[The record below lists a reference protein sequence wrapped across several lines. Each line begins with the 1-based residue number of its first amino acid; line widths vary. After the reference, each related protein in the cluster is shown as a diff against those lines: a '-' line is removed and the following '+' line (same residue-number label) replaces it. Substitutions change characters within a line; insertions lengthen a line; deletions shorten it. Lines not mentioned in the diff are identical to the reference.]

1 MVVPI
6 HIWAYAFRVSLAAV
20 VALYVAFWLQL
31 GGASSAA
38 VTVAIL
44 AQPTCGAARAKA
56 ANRIAATLIGATMSV
71 VIAGLFPGERIGML
85 GAFVCWICICVFV
98 ASYLRGYQA
107 YSAVLAGYTVAII
120 ALVNIDTP
128 QNVFTTMTDRMA
140 AIAIGILC
148 VTLIN
153 DVFGSPPV
161 WSELDRRMSDIWR
174 DVRSYARDVLS
185 GNQGNPE
192 RTGALFAQI
201 SGLRD
206 QVDVVAHDMAGGRP
220 RAAGATSA
228 MLALV
233 EIVQQVRLLRFL
245 AYDDP
250 LAITI
255 KDQCLAALD
264 DGHHAEA
271 LAFLTK
277 LREIELS
284 RPDIVAGAV
293 WQIQQAI
300 RFVESK
306 SLLDDGLS
314 SLREGLEPARDV
326 RLPHRGEF
334 AVALGNATRIGIALL
349 AGATFLV
356 FAGWPAS
363 VAGVVITAIL
373 CGLSVTMPS
382 PSKFAIAAMVS
393 FVLASVSAG
402 IARFYVLTESQDFV
416 RLAVAIA
423 PVLFF
428 GCLLSV
434 RPAIAGIGLIMNIIF
449 LVLLA
454 PSNPQVYN
462 PLTFYSECIFVAFA
476 LGVVFLAS
484 RLVWPVSALDRQHA
498 VVRATQKTLTAS
510 VAGAE
515 YSLPALEFSLASRIA
530 DHVASAAGTRRPRRE
545 VLKGLLSINDL
556 SLAAAS
562 AHLHLE
568 QSSDDPAIRS
578 RIGQLQ
584 RALWSGN
591 SRRLC
596 AGARSIL
603 RRMYGREAEARD
615 ALLGA
620 VTDLWSAG
628 LVLMRENQR
637 IRHFCDHSLVRKGG
651 VRWSLH

>member
-1 MVVPI
+1 MKVPV
-6 HIWAYAFRVSLAAV
+6 HIWAYAFRVSLAAL

-44 AQPTCGAARAKA
+44 AQPTRGAALAKA

-107 YSAVLAGYTVAII
+107 YAAVLSGYTVAII

-140 AIAIGILC
+140 AIMIGILC

-161 WSELDRRMSDIWR
+161 WSELDRRINDIWR
-174 DVRSYARDVLS
+174 DVRSYARDALG
-185 GNQGNPE
+185 GNEQNPV
-192 RTGALFAQI
+192 RAGALLAQI

-206 QVDVVAHDMAGGRP
+206 QVDIVAHDMADGRH
-220 RAAGATSA
+220 RAAGARSA

-233 EIVQQVRLLRFL
+233 EIVQQIRLLRFL
-245 AYDDP
+245 AHGDP
-250 LAITI
+250 LAIAI

-264 DGHHAEA
+264 DHHAEA
-271 LAFLTK
+271 LDFLTK

-284 RPDIVAGAV
+284 RPDIVVGAV
-293 WQIQQAI
+293 WQIQQAV

-306 SLLDDGLS
+306 SLLDDGLL

-326 RLPHRGEF
+326 RLPHHGEF
-334 AVALGNATRIGIALL
+334 AVALGNAARIGIALV

-363 VAGVVITAIL
+363 AGALTITAIL
-373 CGLSVTMPS
+373 CALSTTMPD
-382 PSKFAIAAMVS
+382 PSKVAIGARVS

-402 IARFYVLTESQDFV
+402 IVRFYVLTESQDFE
-416 RLAVAIA
+416 RLAIAIV
-423 PVLFF
+423 PVLIF
-428 GCLLSV
+428 GCLFNV
-434 RPAIAGIGLIMNIIF
+434 RPAIAGLGLIMNVIF

-462 PLTFYSECIFVAFA
+462 PLTFYSECTFVAFA
-476 LGVVFLAS
+476 LAVVFLAS
-484 RLVWPVSALDRQHA
+484 RLVWSARQR
-498 VVRATQKTLTAS
+498 VRVNVDQRLRTL
-510 VAGAE
+510 
-515 YSLPALEFSLASRIA
+515 
-530 DHVASAAGTRRPRRE
+530 RRNS
-545 VLKGLLSINDL
+545 GL
-556 SLAAAS
+556 
-562 AHLHLE
+562 
-568 QSSDDPAIRS
+568 QVAIR
-578 RIGQLQ
+578 RRVLTLPL
-584 RALWSGN
+584 AL
-591 SRRLC
+591 
-596 AGARSIL
+596 
-603 RRMYGREAEARD
+603 
-615 ALLGA
+615 
-620 VTDLWSAG
+620 
-628 LVLMRENQR
+628 
-637 IRHFCDHSLVRKGG
+637 
-651 VRWSLH
+651 

>member
-1 MVVPI
+1 
-6 HIWAYAFRVSLAAV
+6 LAAL

-44 AQPTCGAARAKA
+44 AQPTRGAALAKA

-98 ASYLRGYQA
+98 ASYLRGFQA
-107 YSAVLAGYTVAII
+107 YAAVLSGYTVAII

-161 WSELDRRMSDIWR
+161 WRGLDRDMSDIWCN
-174 DVRSYARDVLS
+174 VRSYARDVLK
-185 GNQGNPE
+185 GNEENPE
-192 RTGALFAQI
+192 RAGALLAQVA
-201 SGLRD
+201 GLRD
-206 QVDVVAHDMAGGRP
+206 QVDIVAHDMADGRQ
-220 RAAGATSA
+220 RAAGARSA

-233 EIVQQVRLLRFL
+233 EIIQRVRLLRFL
-245 AYDDP
+245 AHGDP
-250 LAITI
+250 LVITV

-264 DGHHAEA
+264 DHHAEA
-271 LAFLTK
+271 FVFLKK

-284 RPDIVAGAV
+284 RPGAVVGVV
-293 WQIQQAI
+293 WQIQQAV

-314 SLREGLEPARDV
+314 SLREGNEPARDV
-326 RLPHRGEF
+326 RLPRRGEF
-334 AVALGNATRIGIALL
+334 AVALGNAVRIGIALL

-363 VAGVVITAIL
+363 AAALTITAAL
-373 CGLSVTMPS
+373 CGLSVTLPN
-382 PSKFAIAAMVS
+382 PAKFAVAAMVG

-402 IARFYVLTESQDFV
+402 IVRFYVLTESQDFV

-423 PVLFF
+423 PVLIC

-434 RPAIAGIGLIMNIIF
+434 RPAIAGIGLIMNSIF

-462 PLTFYSECIFVAFA
+462 PLTFFSECMFVAFA

-484 RLVWPVSALDRQHA
+484 RLVWPVSALDKQHA
-498 VVRATQKTLTAS
+498 VVRATQKALTAS

-515 YSLPALEFSLASRIA
+515 HSLPVLEFGLASRTA
-530 DHVASAAGTRRPRRE
+530 DYVASVAGARRPRRE
-545 VLKGLLSINDL
+545 VLRGLLSINDL
-556 SLAAAS
+556 SLASAS

-568 QSSDDPAIRS
+568 QGSDEPAIRS
-578 RIGQLQ
+578 KGGQLQ

-603 RRMYGREAEARD
+603 RRTRGSQTEAREA
-615 ALLGA
+615 LLA
-620 VTDLWSAG
+620 AATDLWSAG
-628 LVLMRENQR
+628 LLLEREKRR
-637 IRHFCDHSLVRKGG
+637 IRHFCDFSSVRKGD
-651 VRWSLH
+651 VRWSQH

>member
-1 MVVPI
+1 MVISV
-6 HIWAYAFRVSLAAV
+6 HIWAHAFRIWLAAV

-44 AQPTCGAARAKA
+44 AQPTRGAALAKA
-56 ANRIAATLIGATMSV
+56 VNRVAATLIGATMSV

-85 GAFVCWICICVFV
+85 GAFVCWICICAFV
-98 ASYLRGYQA
+98 ASYFRGYQA
-107 YSAVLAGYTVAII
+107 YAAVLSGYTVAII

-140 AIAIGILC
+140 AITIGILC

-161 WSELDRRMSDIWR
+161 WRGLDGRINDIWR

-185 GNQGNPE
+185 GNQENPE
-192 RTGALFAQI
+192 RTGALLAQI

-206 QVDVVAHDMAGGRP
+206 QVDIVANDMADGRH
-220 RAAGATSA
+220 RAAGARSA

-233 EIVQQVRLLRFL
+233 EIVQQVRLLRLL
-245 AYDDP
+245 AHSDP
-250 LAITI
+250 LATTVR
-255 KDQCLAALD
+255 DQCLAALD
-264 DGHHAEA
+264 DHDSEA
-271 LAFLTK
+271 IALLTK

-284 RPDIVAGAV
+284 RPDIVVGTV
-293 WQIQQAI
+293 WQIQQAV
-300 RFVESK
+300 RFVEAK
-306 SLLDDGLS
+306 SLLDDGLL
-314 SLREGLEPARDV
+314 SLREGPEPARDV
-326 RLPHRGEF
+326 RLPRRGEF
-334 AVALGNATRIGIALL
+334 VVALGNAARIGIALL

-363 VAGVVITAIL
+363 ASALTITAIL
-373 CGLSVTMPS
+373 CALSTTMPS
-382 PSKFAIAAMVS
+382 PSKFAVAAMVS
-393 FVLASVSAG
+393 FALASVSAG
-402 IARFYVLTESQDFV
+402 IVRFYVLTESQDFV
-416 RLAVAIA
+416 RLAFAIA
-423 PVLFF
+423 PVLIF

-434 RPAIAGIGLIMNIIF
+434 RPAIAGIGLIMNNIF

-462 PLTFYSECIFVAFA
+462 PLTFYSECMFVAFA

-484 RLVWPVSALDRQHA
+484 RLVWPVSALDKQYA
-498 VVRATQKTLTAS
+498 AVRATQKTLTAS

-515 YSLPALEFSLASRIA
+515 YSLPVLEFDLASRIA
-530 DHVASAAGTRRPRRE
+530 DYVASVAGTRRPRRE
-545 VLKGLLSINDL
+545 VLKGLLSANDL

-596 AGARSIL
+596 AGARAIL
-603 RRMYGREAEARD
+603 RRMHVGRAEARE

-620 VTDLWSAG
+620 ATDLWSAG
-628 LVLMRENQR
+628 LVLEHEKRR
-637 IRHFCDHSLVRKGG
+637 IRHFCDHSPVRKGD

>member
-1 MVVPI
+1 
-6 HIWAYAFRVSLAAV
+6 
-20 VALYVAFWLQL
+20 
-31 GGASSAA
+31 
-38 VTVAIL
+38 
-44 AQPTCGAARAKA
+44 
-56 ANRIAATLIGATMSV
+56 
-71 VIAGLFPGERIGML
+71 
-85 GAFVCWICICVFV
+85 
-98 ASYLRGYQA
+98 
-107 YSAVLAGYTVAII
+107 
-120 ALVNIDTP
+120 
-128 QNVFTTMTDRMA
+128 
-140 AIAIGILC
+140 
-148 VTLIN
+148 
-153 DVFGSPPV
+153 
-161 WSELDRRMSDIWR
+161 
-174 DVRSYARDVLS
+174 
-185 GNQGNPE
+185 
-192 RTGALFAQI
+192 
-201 SGLRD
+201 
-206 QVDVVAHDMAGGRP
+206 
-220 RAAGATSA
+220 

-233 EIVQQVRLLRFL
+233 EIVQRVRLLSLL
-245 AYDDP
+245 AHGDP
-250 LAITI
+250 LAVTV

-264 DGHHAEA
+264 DHHAEA
-271 LAFLTK
+271 FAFLKK
-277 LREIELS
+277 LSEIELS
-284 RPDIVAGAV
+284 RPYTVVGAV
-293 WQIQQAI
+293 WQIQQAV

-334 AVALGNATRIGIALL
+334 AVALGNAARIGIALL

-363 VAGVVITAIL
+363 VAALTIIAIL

-382 PSKFAIAAMVS
+382 PAKFAVAAMVS

-402 IARFYVLTESQDFV
+402 IMRFYVLTESQDFV

-423 PVLFF
+423 PVLIF

-462 PLTFYSECIFVAFA
+462 PLTFYSECMFVAFA

-484 RLVWPVSALDRQHA
+484 RLVWPMSELDKQHA
-498 VVRATQKTLTAS
+498 VVRATQKALTAS

-515 YSLPALEFSLASRIA
+515 YSLPALEFGLASRIA
-530 DHVASAAGTRRPRRE
+530 DYVASAAGARRPRRE

-562 AHLHLE
+562 AHLHLA

-603 RRMYGREAEARD
+603 RRMHVSQAEARE
-615 ALLGA
+615 ALLA
-620 VTDLWSAG
+620 ASTDLWSAG
-628 LVLMRENQR
+628 LVLEREKRR
-637 IRHFCDHSLVRKGG
+637 IRHFCGHSSVRKGD

>member
-1 MVVPI
+1 
-6 HIWAYAFRVSLAAV
+6 LAAV

-44 AQPTCGAARAKA
+44 AQPTRGAALAKA

-85 GAFVCWICICVFV
+85 GAFICWICICVFV
-98 ASYLRGYQA
+98 AGYLRGYQA
-107 YSAVLAGYTVAII
+107 YAAVLSGYTVAII

-153 DVFGSPPV
+153 DIFGSPSV
-161 WSELDRRMSDIWR
+161 WRGLNRRMNAIWR
-174 DVRSYARDVLS
+174 EVRSYARDVLS
-185 GNQGNPE
+185 GNGENPE
-192 RTGALFAQI
+192 PAGALLAEI
-201 SGLRD
+201 AGLRD
-206 QVDVVAHDMAGGRP
+206 QVDIVAHDMADGSC
-220 RAAGATSA
+220 RAAGARSA

-233 EIVQQVRLLRFL
+233 EIVQRVRLLRLL
-245 AYDDP
+245 AKGDP
-250 LAITI
+250 STVTI

-264 DGHHAEA
+264 GHCSDA

-277 LREIELS
+277 LREIEVS
-284 RPDIVAGAV
+284 RPDIVVGAV
-293 WQIQQAI
+293 WQIQQAV
-300 RFVESK
+300 RLVESK
-306 SLLDDGLS
+306 KLLDDGLR
-314 SLREGLEPARDV
+314 SLREGLEPVRDV
-326 RLPHRGEF
+326 RLPYGGEL

-349 AGATFLV
+349 AGTTFLV

-363 VAGVVITAIL
+363 VGALTITAIL
-373 CGLSVTMPS
+373 CALSAIMPS

-402 IARFYVLTESQDFV
+402 IVRFYVLTESQDFL
-416 RLAVAIA
+416 RLALAIA
-423 PVLFF
+423 PVFF

-434 RPAIAGIGLIMNIIF
+434 RPAIAGIGLIMNVIF
-449 LVLLA
+449 LVLLG

-462 PLTFYSECIFVAFA
+462 PITFYSECTFVAFA
-476 LGVVFLAS
+476 IAVVFLAS

-498 VVRATQKTLTAS
+498 VVRATGQTLAAA

-515 YSLPALEFSLASRIA
+515 DSLPALEFGSASRIA
-530 DHVASAAGTRRPRRE
+530 EYIAAAAGTRRPRRE
-545 VLKGLLSINDL
+545 VLKALLSTNDL

-568 QSSDDPAIRS
+568 RSSDDPAIRS
-578 RIGQLQ
+578 VMGPLQ

-603 RRMYGREAEARD
+603 RRMHLSQVEARG
-615 ALLGA
+615 ALLA
-620 VTDLWSAG
+620 AATDLWSAAV
-628 LVLMRENQR
+628 VLEREKRR
-637 IRHFCDHSLVRKGG
+637 IRHFGDDGRVRKGD

>member
-1 MVVPI
+1 MVIPV
-6 HIWAYAFRVSLAAV
+6 HIWAHAFRIWLAAV

-44 AQPTCGAARAKA
+44 ALPTRGAVLAKA
-56 ANRIAATLIGATMSV
+56 VNRIAATLMGATMSV
-71 VIAGLFPGERIGML
+71 VIAGLFPGERIGMIA
-85 GAFVCWICICVFV
+85 AFVCWICICVFV

-107 YSAVLAGYTVAII
+107 YAAVLSGYTVAII

-161 WSELDRRMSDIWR
+161 WRELDRRMSDIWR

-185 GNQGNPE
+185 GNAKDSE
-192 RTGALFAQI
+192 RAGALLAQI

-206 QVDVVAHDMAGGRP
+206 QVDIIAHDMADGRQ
-220 RAAGATSA
+220 RAAGARSA

-233 EIVQQVRLLRFL
+233 EIVQQVRLLSWL
-245 AYDDP
+245 AHGDP
-250 LAITI
+250 LAVTI

-264 DGHHAEA
+264 DHHAEPPG
-271 LAFLTK
+271 FLTK

-326 RLPHRGEF
+326 RLPHSGEV

-349 AGATFLV
+349 AGTTFLI

-363 VAGVVITAIL
+363 AGALSITTIL
-373 CGLSVTMPS
+373 CALSTTMPS
-382 PSKFAIAAMVS
+382 PSKFAVAAMVS
-393 FVLASVSAG
+393 FVLAAVSAG
-402 IARFYVLTESQDFV
+402 FVRFYVLTESQDFV

-423 PVLFF
+423 PVLIF
-428 GCLLSV
+428 GGLLSV
-434 RPAIAGIGLIMNIIF
+434 RPAIAGIGLIMNNIF

-462 PLTFYSECIFVAFA
+462 PLTFFSECMFVAFA
-476 LGVVFLAS
+476 LAIVFLAS
-484 RLVWPVSALDRQHA
+484 RLVWPVSAFDKQRA

-515 YSLPALEFSLASRIA
+515 FSLSALEFCLASRIA
-530 DHVASAAGTRRPRRE
+530 DYVASVAGTRRPRRE
-545 VLKGLLSINDL
+545 VLKGLLSTNDL

-562 AHLHLE
+562 AHRHLE
-568 QSSDDPAIRS
+568 QSSDDPAIHS

-584 RALWSGN
+584 RALRSGN

-603 RRMYGREAEARD
+603 RRMSVSRAEERE

-620 VTDLWSAG
+620 ATDLWSAG
-628 LVLMRENQR
+628 LMLVHEKRR
-637 IRHFCDHSLVRKGG
+637 IRHFCDLSSVRKGD
-651 VRWSLH
+651 VRWSLR

>member
-1 MVVPI
+1 MVIPI
-6 HIWAYAFRVSLAAV
+6 HIWAYAFRIWLAAV
-20 VALYVAFWLQL
+20 VALGVAFWLQL

-44 AQPTCGAARAKA
+44 AQPTRGAALAKA

-85 GAFVCWICICVFV
+85 SAFVCWICICVFV
-98 ASYLRGYQA
+98 ASYLRGFQA
-107 YSAVLAGYTVAII
+107 YAAVLSGYTVAII

-161 WSELDRRMSDIWR
+161 WRGLDHGMNDIWR
-174 DVRSYARDVLS
+174 DVRSYARDVFS
-185 GNQGNPE
+185 GNEDAE
-192 RTGALFAQI
+192 RTGALLAQI

-206 QVDVVAHDMAGGRP
+206 QVDIVAHDMADGRH
-220 RAAGATSA
+220 RAAGARSA

-233 EIVQQVRLLRFL
+233 EIVQQVRLLRLL
-245 AYDDP
+245 ARGDP
-250 LAITI
+250 LAVTV

-264 DGHHAEA
+264 GHHAEA
-271 LAFLTK
+271 FGFLKK

-284 RPDIVAGAV
+284 RPEIVAEAV
-293 WQIQQAI
+293 WQIQQGV
-300 RFVESK
+300 RLVESK

-326 RLPHRGEF
+326 RLPHGGEF
-334 AVALGNATRIGIALL
+334 AVALGNAARIGIALA
-349 AGATFLV
+349 AGAIFLV

-363 VAGVVITAIL
+363 AGALTITAIL
-373 CGLSVTMPS
+373 CALSTLMPD
-382 PSKFAIAAMVS
+382 PSKVAIGGMVS

-402 IARFYVLTESQDFV
+402 IVRFYVLTESQDFE
-416 RLAVAIA
+416 RLAIAIA
-423 PVLFF
+423 PVLIF

-434 RPAIAGIGLIMNIIF
+434 RPAIAGIGLIMNVIF
-449 LVLLA
+449 FVLLA

-462 PLTFYSECIFVAFA
+462 PLTFFSECMFVAFA

-484 RLVWPVSALDRQHA
+484 RLAWPVSALEKQHA
-498 VVRATQKTLTAS
+498 IVRATQKTLTAS

-515 YSLPALEFSLASRIA
+515 YSLPALEFGLAFRIA
-530 DHVASAAGTRRPRRE
+530 DYVASAAGARRPRRE

-562 AHLHLE
+562 AHLHLA

-603 RRMYGREAEARD
+603 RRMGVSQAEAREG
-615 ALLGA
+615 LLA
-620 VTDLWSAG
+620 AATDLWSAG
-628 LVLMRENQR
+628 LVLAHDKRR
-637 IRHFCDHSLVRKGG
+637 IRHFCDHGSVRKGD
-651 VRWSLH
+651 VS

>member
-1 MVVPI
+1 MVIPI
-6 HIWAYAFRVSLAAV
+6 HIWAYAFRIWLAAV

-44 AQPTCGAARAKA
+44 AQPTRGAALSKA
-56 ANRIAATLIGATMSV
+56 ANRVAATLIGATMSV

-98 ASYLRGYQA
+98 ASYFRGYQA
-107 YSAVLAGYTVAII
+107 YAAVLSGYTVAII

-140 AIAIGILC
+140 AIAIGILS

-161 WSELDRRMSDIWR
+161 WRGLDRRINDIWR

-185 GNQGNPE
+185 GNEENPE
-192 RTGALFAQI
+192 RTGALLAQI

-206 QVDVVAHDMAGGRP
+206 QVDIVAPDMADGPR
-220 RAAGATSA
+220 RAAGARSA

-233 EIVQQVRLLRFL
+233 EIVQQVRLLRL
-245 AYDDP
+245 LVRGDP
-250 LAITI
+250 LAVTI
-255 KDQCLAALD
+255 EDQCLLALD
-264 DGHHAEA
+264 DDHSDA

-293 WQIQQAI
+293 WQIQQAV

-306 SLLDDGLS
+306 SLLDDGLL

-326 RLPHRGEF
+326 RLPQRGEF
-334 AVALGNATRIGIALL
+334 VVALGNATRIGIALL

-356 FAGWPAS
+356 FAGWPSS
-363 VAGVVITAIL
+363 VAALTITAIL
-373 CGLSVTMPS
+373 CALSTTMPS
-382 PSKFAIAAMVS
+382 PSKFAVAAMVS

-402 IARFYVLTESQDFV
+402 AVRFYVLTESQDFV
-416 RLAVAIA
+416 TLAVAIA
-423 PVLFF
+423 PVVLF
-428 GCLLSV
+428 GCLLSA
-434 RPAIAGIGLIMNIIF
+434 RPAIAGIGLIMNVIF
-449 LVLLA
+449 LVLLG

-462 PLTFYSECIFVAFA
+462 PITFYSECMFVAFA

-484 RLVWPVSALDRQHA
+484 RLVWPASALDKRHA
-498 VVRATQKTLTAS
+498 VVRATQKILTAS

-515 YSLPALEFSLASRIA
+515 CSLPALEFGLASRIA
-530 DHVASAAGTRRPRRE
+530 DYVASVAGTRGPRRE
-545 VLKGLLSINDL
+545 LLKGLLSTNDL

-568 QSSDDPAIRS
+568 QSSDDPAICS
-578 RIGQLQ
+578 KIGQLQ
-584 RALWSGN
+584 RALRSGN
-591 SRRLC
+591 SRRLY
-596 AGARSIL
+596 AGARAIL
-603 RRMYGREAEARD
+603 RRIDVSQADARE

-620 VTDLWSAG
+620 AIDLWSAG
-628 LVLMRENQR
+628 LVLEREKRR
-637 IRHFCDHSLVRKGG
+637 IRHLCDHGSVRKGEG
-651 VRWSLH
+651 GWSLH

>member
-1 MVVPI
+1 
-6 HIWAYAFRVSLAAV
+6 
-20 VALYVAFWLQL
+20 
-31 GGASSAA
+31 
-38 VTVAIL
+38 
-44 AQPTCGAARAKA
+44 
-56 ANRIAATLIGATMSV
+56 
-71 VIAGLFPGERIGML
+71 ML

-107 YSAVLAGYTVAII
+107 YAAVLSGYTVAII

-140 AIAIGILC
+140 AITIGILC

-153 DVFGSPPV
+153 DVFGPPPV
-161 WSELDRRMSDIWR
+161 WRELDRRINDIWR
-174 DVRSYARDVLS
+174 DVRGHAREVLS
-185 GNQGNPE
+185 GNQENPE
-192 RTGALFAQI
+192 RTGELLAQI

-206 QVDVVAHDMAGGRP
+206 QVDIVAHDMADGRH
-220 RAAGATSA
+220 RAAGARSA

-233 EIVQQVRLLRFL
+233 EIVQRVRLLRFL
-245 AYDDP
+245 AYGDP
-250 LAITI
+250 FAITI
-255 KDQCLAALD
+255 KDQSLAALD
-264 DGHHAEA
+264 DHHSEA

-277 LREIELS
+277 QREIELS
-284 RPDIVAGAV
+284 RPDIVVGAV
-293 WQIQQAI
+293 WQIQQAV

-306 SLLDDGLS
+306 NLLDDGLL
-314 SLREGLEPARDV
+314 SLREGLKPARDV
-326 RLPHRGEF
+326 RLPQRGEF
-334 AVALGNATRIGIALL
+334 AVALGNAARIGLALL

-363 VAGVVITAIL
+363 ASALTITAIL
-373 CGLSVTMPS
+373 CALSATMPS
-382 PSKFAIAAMVS
+382 PSKFAVAAMVS
-393 FVLASVSAG
+393 FALASVSAG
-402 IARFYVLTESQDFV
+402 IVRFYVLTESQDFV
-416 RLAVAIA
+416 RLAFAIA
-423 PVLFF
+423 PVLIF

-462 PLTFYSECIFVAFA
+462 PLTFYSECMFVAFA

-484 RLVWPVSALDRQHA
+484 RLLWPVSAFDKQHA
-498 VVRATQKTLTAS
+498 VVRATQETLTAS

-515 YSLPALEFSLASRIA
+515 HSLPALEFDLASRIA
-530 DHVASAAGTRRPRRE
+530 DYVASVAGTRRLRRE
-545 VLKGLLSINDL
+545 VLKGLLSANDL
-556 SLAAAS
+556 SLIAAS

-603 RRMYGREAEARD
+603 RRIYGREAEAREVPL
-615 ALLGA
+615 AA
-620 VTDLWSAG
+620 ATDLWSAG
-628 LVLMRENQR
+628 LVLEREKRR
-637 IRHFCDHSLVRKGG
+637 IRHFCDHSSVRKGEG
-651 VRWSLH
+651 GWSLQ

>member
-1 MVVPI
+1 MVVPV
-6 HIWAYAFRVSLAAV
+6 HIWAYAFRVSLAALI
-20 VALYVAFWLQL
+20 ALYVAFWLQL

-44 AQPTCGAARAKA
+44 AQPTRGAALAKA
-56 ANRIAATLIGATMSV
+56 VNRIAATLIGATMSV

-85 GAFVCWICICVFV
+85 GAFVCWICICVFA

-107 YSAVLAGYTVAII
+107 YAAVLSGYTVAII

-161 WSELDRRMSDIWR
+161 WTGLDRRINDIWR
-174 DVRSYARDVLS
+174 DVRSYARDVLG
-185 GNQGNPE
+185 GNEEDSE
-192 RTGALFAQI
+192 RAGALLAQVA
-201 SGLRD
+201 GLRD
-206 QVDVVAHDMAGGRP
+206 EVDIVAHDMTEGRQ
-220 RAAGATSA
+220 RAAGARSA

-233 EIVQQVRLLRFL
+233 EIVQRVRLLRLL
-245 AYDDP
+245 AHGDP
-250 LAITI
+250 LAVTV

-264 DGHHAEA
+264 DHHAEA
-271 LAFLTK
+271 FAFLKK

-293 WQIQQAI
+293 WQIQQAV
-300 RFVESK
+300 RLVESK

-334 AVALGNATRIGIALL
+334 AVALGNAARIGIALV

-363 VAGVVITAIL
+363 VAALTITAIL

-382 PSKFAIAAMVS
+382 PSKFAIAAMVA
-393 FVLASVSAG
+393 FVLSSVSAE
-402 IARFYVLTESQDFV
+402 IVRFYFLTESQDFV

-423 PVLFF
+423 PVLIF

-434 RPAIAGIGLIMNIIF
+434 RPAIAGIGLIMNVLF

-462 PLTFYSECIFVAFA
+462 PITFYSECMFVAFA
-476 LGVVFLAS
+476 LAVVFLAS
-484 RLVWPVSALDRQHA
+484 RLVWPVSALDKQHA
-498 VVRATQKTLTAS
+498 AVRATQEALAAS

-515 YSLPALEFSLASRIA
+515 YSLPALEFGLASRIA
-530 DHVASAAGTRRPRRE
+530 DYVGSVAGARRPRRE

-568 QSSDDPAIRS
+568 QGSDDPVIRS

-591 SRRLC
+591 GRRLC
-596 AGARSIL
+596 AGARSVL
-603 RRMYGREAEARD
+603 RRMRVSQADEREAILA
-615 ALLGA
+615 AA
-620 VTDLWSAG
+620 TDLWSAG
-628 LVLMRENQR
+628 LVLMREKRR
-637 IRHFCDHSLVRKGG
+637 IRHFCDHGSVRKGD

>member
-6 HIWAYAFRVSLAAV
+6 HIWAYAFRIWLAAV
-20 VALYVAFWLQL
+20 VALYAAFWLQL

-44 AQPTCGAARAKA
+44 AQPTRGAALAKA

-107 YSAVLAGYTVAII
+107 YAAVLSGYTVAII

-161 WSELDRRMSDIWR
+161 WSGLDRRIIDIWR

-185 GNQGNPE
+185 GNEEDPE
-192 RTGALFAQI
+192 RAGALLAQVA
-201 SGLRD
+201 GLRD
-206 QVDVVAHDMAGGRP
+206 QVDIVAHDMADGRH
-220 RAAGATSA
+220 RAAGARSA

-233 EIVQQVRLLRFL
+233 DIVQRVRLLSLL
-245 AYDDP
+245 AHGDP
-250 LAITI
+250 LAVTV

-264 DGHHAEA
+264 DHHAEA
-271 LAFLTK
+271 FAFLK
-277 LREIELS
+277 K
-284 RPDIVAGAV
+284 AV
-293 WQIQQAI
+293 

-334 AVALGNATRIGIALL
+334 AVALGNAVRIGIALL

-363 VAGVVITAIL
+363 VAALTITAIL

-382 PSKFAIAAMVS
+382 PAKFAIAALVS

-402 IARFYVLTESQDFV
+402 VVRFYVLTESQDFV

-423 PVLFF
+423 PVLIF

-434 RPAIAGIGLIMNIIF
+434 RPAIAGIGAIMNVIF

-462 PLTFYSECIFVAFA
+462 ALTFYSECMFFAFA
-476 LGVVFLAS
+476 LAVVFLAS
-484 RLVWPVSALDRQHA
+484 RLVWPVSALDKQHA
-498 VVRATQKTLTAS
+498 AVRATQEMLTAS

-515 YSLPALEFSLASRIA
+515 YSLPALEFGLASRIA
-530 DHVASAAGTRRPRRE
+530 DYVASTAGTRRPRRE

-562 AHLHLE
+562 AHLHLA

-584 RALWSGN
+584 RALLSGS

-603 RRMYGREAEARD
+603 RRMRVSQAEAREG
-615 ALLGA
+615 LLA
-620 VTDLWSAG
+620 AATDLWSAG
-628 LVLMRENQR
+628 LVLAHGKRR
-637 IRHFCDHSLVRKGG
+637 IRHFCGHGSVRKGE
-651 VRWSLH
+651 VSWSLH

>member
-1 MVVPI
+1 MVIPV
-6 HIWAYAFRVSLAAV
+6 HIWAHAFRIWLAAV

-44 AQPTCGAARAKA
+44 ALPTRGAVLAKA
-56 ANRIAATLIGATMSV
+56 VNRIAATLMGATMSV
-71 VIAGLFPGERIGML
+71 VIAGLFPGERIGMIA
-85 GAFVCWICICVFV
+85 AFVCWICICVFV

-107 YSAVLAGYTVAII
+107 YAAVLSGYTVAII

-161 WSELDRRMSDIWR
+161 WRELDRRMSDIWR

-185 GNQGNPE
+185 GNAKDSE
-192 RTGALFAQI
+192 RAGALLAQI

-206 QVDVVAHDMAGGRP
+206 QVDIIAHDMADGRQ
-220 RAAGATSA
+220 RAAGARSA

-233 EIVQQVRLLRFL
+233 EIVQQVRLLSWL
-245 AYDDP
+245 AHGDP
-250 LAITI
+250 LAVTI

-264 DGHHAEA
+264 DHHAEPPG
-271 LAFLTK
+271 FLTK

-326 RLPHRGEF
+326 RLPHSGEV

-349 AGATFLV
+349 AGTTFLI

-363 VAGVVITAIL
+363 AGALSITTIL
-373 CGLSVTMPS
+373 CALSTTMPS
-382 PSKFAIAAMVS
+382 PSKFAVAAMVS
-393 FVLASVSAG
+393 FVLAAVSAG
-402 IARFYVLTESQDFV
+402 FVRFYVLTESQDFV

-423 PVLFF
+423 PVLIF

-434 RPAIAGIGLIMNIIF
+434 RPAIAGIGLIMNNIF

-462 PLTFYSECIFVAFA
+462 PLTFFSECMFVAFA
-476 LGVVFLAS
+476 LAIVFLAS
-484 RLVWPVSALDRQHA
+484 RLVWPVSAFDKQRA

-515 YSLPALEFSLASRIA
+515 FSLSALEFCLASRIA
-530 DHVASAAGTRRPRRE
+530 DYVASVAGTRRPRRE
-545 VLKGLLSINDL
+545 VLKGLLSTNDL

-562 AHLHLE
+562 AHRHLE
-568 QSSDDPAIRS
+568 QSSDDPAIHS

-584 RALWSGN
+584 RALRSGN

-603 RRMYGREAEARD
+603 RRMSVSRAEERE

-620 VTDLWSAG
+620 ATDLWSAG
-628 LVLMRENQR
+628 LMLVHEKRR
-637 IRHFCDHSLVRKGG
+637 IRHFCDLSSVRKGD
-651 VRWSLH
+651 VRWSLR

>member
-1 MVVPI
+1 MVVPV
-6 HIWAYAFRVSLAAV
+6 HIWAYAFRVSLAAL

-31 GGASSAA
+31 AGASSAA

-44 AQPTCGAARAKA
+44 AQPTRGAALAKA

-71 VIAGLFPGERIGML
+71 VIAGLFPGERVGML

-98 ASYLRGYQA
+98 ASYFRGYQA
-107 YSAVLAGYTVAII
+107 YAAVLSGYTVAII

-128 QNVFTTMTDRMA
+128 QNVFTTMTDRIA

-161 WSELDRRMSDIWR
+161 WRGLDRRINDIWR
-174 DVRSYARDVLS
+174 NVRGYARDVFS
-185 GNQGNPE
+185 GNEEDLE
-192 RTGALFAQI
+192 RAGELFAQVF
-201 SGLRD
+201 GLRD
-206 QVDVVAHDMAGGRP
+206 QVDIVAHDMADGRH
-220 RAAGATSA
+220 RAAGARSA
-228 MLALV
+228 MLALF
-233 EIVQQVRLLRFL
+233 EIVQQVRLLGLL
-245 AYDDP
+245 AHGDP
-250 LAITI
+250 LAVTI
-255 KDQCLAALD
+255 KGQCLSALD
-264 DGHHAEA
+264 GYHGEA
-271 LAFLTK
+271 LGFLTK
-277 LREIELS
+277 LLEIELS
-284 RPDIVAGAV
+284 RPDIVAGSV
-293 WQIQQAI
+293 WQIQQAV

-306 SLLDDGLS
+306 GLLDDGLS

-326 RLPHRGEF
+326 RLPQRGEF
-334 AVALGNATRIGIALL
+334 VVALGNAARIGIALL

-363 VAGVVITAIL
+363 ASALTITAIL
-373 CGLSVTMPS
+373 CALSTTMPN
-382 PSKFAIAAMVS
+382 PSKFAVAAMVS
-393 FVLASVSAG
+393 FVLGSVSAG
-402 IARFYVLTESQDFV
+402 IVRFYVLTESQDFV
-416 RLAVAIA
+416 RLAIAIA
-423 PVLFF
+423 PVLIF

-434 RPAIAGIGLIMNIIF
+434 RPAIAGIGAIMNVIF

-462 PLTFYSECIFVAFA
+462 PLSFYSECMFFAFA
-476 LGVVFLAS
+476 LAVVFLAS
-484 RLVWPVSALDRQHA
+484 RLVWPVSALDKQHA

-515 YSLPALEFSLASRIA
+515 CSLPALEFGLASRIA
-530 DHVASAAGTRRPRRE
+530 DYVASTAGTRRPRRE

-562 AHLHLE
+562 AHLHLA

-584 RALWSGN
+584 RALLSGN

-603 RRMYGREAEARD
+603 RRMRVSQAEAREG
-615 ALLGA
+615 LLA
-620 VTDLWSAG
+620 AATDLWSAG
-628 LVLMRENQR
+628 LVLAHEKRR
-637 IRHFCDHSLVRKGG
+637 IRHFCGHGSVRKGE
-651 VRWSLH
+651 VSWSLH

>member
-1 MVVPI
+1 MVIPV

-31 GGASSAA
+31 EGASSAA

-44 AQPTCGAARAKA
+44 AQPTRGAALAKA
-56 ANRIAATLIGATMSV
+56 VNRIAATLIGATMSV
-71 VIAGLFPGERIGML
+71 VIAGLFPGERVGML

-98 ASYLRGYQA
+98 ASYFRGYQA
-107 YSAVLAGYTVAII
+107 YAAVLSGYTVAII

-140 AIAIGILC
+140 AITVGILC

-161 WSELDRRMSDIWR
+161 WRELDRRINDIWR
-174 DVRSYARDVLS
+174 DVRGYARDVLS
-185 GNQGNPE
+185 GNQENPE
-192 RTGALFAQI
+192 RTGALLAQI

-206 QVDVVAHDMAGGRP
+206 QVDIVAHDMADGRH
-220 RAAGATSA
+220 RAAGARSA

-233 EIVQQVRLLRFL
+233 EIVQRVRLLSLL
-245 AYDDP
+245 AHGDP
-250 LAITI
+250 LAVTV

-264 DGHHAEA
+264 GHHVEVLA
-271 LAFLTK
+271 LLK
-277 LREIELS
+277 KQREIELS
-284 RPDIVAGAV
+284 RPDAVGGAV
-293 WQIQQAI
+293 WQIQQAVA
-300 RFVESK
+300 FVESK
-306 SLLDDGLS
+306 GLLDDGLL
-314 SLREGLEPARDV
+314 SLREGFEPTRDI
-326 RLPHRGEF
+326 RLPQRGEF

-356 FAGWPAS
+356 FAGWPSS
-363 VAGVVITAIL
+363 VAALTITAIL
-373 CGLSVTMPS
+373 CALSTTMPS
-382 PSKFAIAAMVS
+382 PSKFAVAAMVS

-402 IARFYVLTESQDFV
+402 IVRFYVLTESQDFL

-423 PVLFF
+423 PVVIF

-449 LVLLA
+449 LVLLG

-462 PLTFYSECIFVAFA
+462 PLTFYSECMFVAFA

-484 RLVWPVSALDRQHA
+484 RLVWPVSAFDKQYA
-498 VVRATQKTLTAS
+498 VVRATQKALTAS
-510 VAGAE
+510 VAGTE

-530 DHVASAAGTRRPRRE
+530 DHVASVAGTRRPRRE

-568 QSSDDPAIRS
+568 QSSDDPAVRS

-603 RRMYGREAEARD
+603 RRMRVSQADEREA
-615 ALLGA
+615 LLA
-620 VTDLWSAG
+620 AATDLWSAG
-628 LVLMRENQR
+628 LVLEREKRR
-637 IRHFCDHSLVRKGG
+637 IRHFCDLSSVTKGD